1 MKFYRTAY
9 AISEDLLR
17 RAIRQESKKYG
28 VHTCRLPVARDMTY
42 PTSIEKLP
50 VPLASASASAVA
62 CGSIRIFGI
71 ILRTEEK
78 GNEI

>member
-28 VHTCRLPVARDMTY
+28 VHTCRLPVARGMTY

-50 VPLASASASAVA
+50 VPVASASAVA

-71 ILRTEEK
+71 ILRTEEE

>member
-1 MKFYRTAY
+1 
-9 AISEDLLR
+9 
-17 RAIRQESKKYG
+17 
-28 VHTCRLPVARDMTY
+28 MTY

-50 VPLASASASAVA
+50 VPVASASAVA

-71 ILRTEEK
+71 ILRTEEE